1 MKKYADSILESIFE
15 LQIAN
20 RNISEQDL
28 SSNII
33 LILLSQEQEL
43 TLSELGHFL
52 NCPQS
57 YLTHLLKRM
66 LTKKLISCRQDKLDL
81 RFRYYRIS
89 TKGAAIVKTLDS
101 HYDSILKNKSS
112 ALPNS
117 SSEKLAK
124 YFERLCDHANIATQI
139 RRKGEHIIRPQQR
152 RLAALIGLTG
162 RQILE
167 LKLSPTEFHV
177 LRLISKYSGLIT
189 VKDLAAELNLKTTQ
203 ISAILK
209 QLLKLKHISY
219 RANYLDERSRLLE
232 ITTLGLAELN
242 TVLSLLTKR
251 IEGLLKP
258 FSQQEQHEF
267 SELFYRFA
275 ANDLD
280 IKKNPSRD
288 NQKVRALILE
298 WSFYN
303 RTLNS
308 VPATIADSDNT
319 LFMLSSS
326 STDSS
331 EINLLAVVQI
341 AATDNL
347 IDFICWKPELALYQ
361 LRNALNLVQS
371 ETKAK
376 LSLAPN
382 LLQLL
387 A

>member
-1 MKKYADSILESIFE
+1 MKKYADTILESIFE

-33 LILLSQEQEL
+33 LILLSQQQEL
-43 TLSELGHFL
+43 TLSDLGDFL

-66 LTKKLISCRQDKLDL
+66 LTKKLISCRQDKLDP

-89 TKGAAIVKTLDS
+89 SKGAAVVKNLDS
-101 HYDSILKNKSS
+101 HYDLILKNKSL

-124 YFERLCDHANIATQI
+124 YFERLCDHANITTQA

-152 RLAALIGLTG
+152 RLAALIGVTG
-162 RQILE
+162 RQILD

-232 ITTLGLAELN
+232 ITTLGLTELN
-242 TVLSLLTKR
+242 TVLSLLTKK
-251 IEGLLKP
+251 IEGLLTP
-258 FSQQEQHEF
+258 FSQQEQNEF
-267 SELFYRFA
+267 SEIFYHFSS
-275 ANDLD
+275 NDL
-280 IKKNPSRD
+280 ILKKHPNKENHKIRP
-288 NQKVRALILE
+288 QILE

-308 VPATIADSDNT
+308 VPATTACSDNT
-319 LFMLSSS
+319 LFMLRNAV
-326 STDSS
+326 DSS
-331 EINLLAVVQI
+331 ELDPLVIVQI
-341 AATDNL
+341 SATTNA

-361 LRNALNLVQS
+361 LRNALNLVQY

-376 LSLAPN
+376 LSLAPK